1 MKAPHLF
8 FILLFICFSTSAQV
22 SFKEGYY
29 INNSND
35 TIAGLIKDYD
45 WNQNPAEILFKNN
58 ETGLERKL
66 QPKDILGFGIKD
78 KVMYSSREVQLDQS
92 EDDINKLSVTRLPD
106 YKVERVFLKVLEK
119 GKASLFE
126 YRTETN
132 TRFYFET
139 DSRDIEMLI
148 FKKYLD
154 QNSKVRENNNFR
166 QQLLNNLSACDELS
180 TSSFKNLTYKEKDL
194 RRLIF
199 KYNTCSGK
207 LEFSQQE
214 KKRKKNFNISLRPGF
229 QLGNFTVANNAGR
242 EFDFE
247 QEASFTFGIELE
259 YILPFDKNRWR
270 LILEPTYQSFS
281 SQKEFLVQDFLR
293 RSGEVTYTSID
304 LPIGLR
310 YYSYLNQNHQI
321 FLNSGVNFGF
331 NVGDNELKADFVP
344 SITKLNHLLS
354 PFIGLGYKFKQKF
367 SAEIRYTFPRDLL
380 YREVYNTSNQKA
392 RLTTL
397 AFMIGYKVF

>member
-1 MKAPHLF
+1 MRISTFIFFLF
-8 FILLFICFSTSAQV
+8 VFYYSTAQV
-22 SFKEGYY
+22 TFTEGYY
-29 INNSND
+29 INTSKD
-35 TIAGLIKDYD
+35 TVAGLIKDYD
-45 WNQNPAEILFKNN
+45 WNENPKEIRFKSN

-66 QPKDILGFGIKD
+66 QPKDILGFVIND

-92 EDDINKLSVTRLPD
+92 EDDINKLSVTRLPE
-106 YKVERVFLKVLEK
+106 YQIERVFLKVLEK

-126 YRTETN
+126 YKTETN

-139 DSRDIEMLI
+139 DSKEIEMLI

-166 QQLLNNLSACDELS
+166 QQLLNSLNACDELS
-180 TSSFKNLTYKEKDL
+180 TSNFKNLTYKEKDL

-259 YILPFDKNRWR
+259 YILPFDKNKWR

-304 LPIGLR
+304 LPIGVR
-310 YYSYLNQNHQI
+310 YYSYINQNHQI

-331 NVGDNELKADFVP
+331 SVGDNELKADFVP

-354 PFIGLGYKFKQKF
+354 PFIDLGYKFKQKF

-380 YREVYNTSNQKA
+380 YREDYNTTNQKA
-392 RLTTL
+392 TLTTL
-397 AFMIGYKVF
+397 AFMIGYRVF